1 MRFDVIIGNPPY
13 GTGANLAIKF
23 VNKSAEYTDDLRYVL
38 PLSFQRD
45 SVINRIDQNLQIV
58 HDEVLPDKTFPRS
71 IRAVYQ
77 RFEPGDEPRPLIPVF
92 RTHPDFTFL
101 PYDERSKATLFIG
114 GAGAGPAGKV
124 KTDDFMHY
132 AKGHHYVLCSD
143 EVKQRILGIADQL
156 RAKSRVCGCLPG
168 LGKSDIIKIY
178 MENYQ

>member
-1 MRFDVIIGNPPY
+1 MRFTCIIGNPPY

-23 VNKSAEYTDDLRYVL
+23 VNKAAEHTDDLRYVL

-45 SVINRIDQNLQIV
+45 SVINKIDQSLHIV
-58 HDEVLPDKTFPRS
+58 HDEVLPDDTFPRS

-77 RFEPGDEPRPLIPVF
+77 RFKPSVSPRGLIPVF
-92 RTHPDFTFL
+92 RTHPDFTFI

-124 KTDDFMHY
+124 KLDNFMHY
-132 AKGHHYVLCSD
+132 AKGHHYIICSD
-143 EVKQRILGIADQL
+143 EVRDRLVTIAPLL
-156 RAKSRVCGCLPG
+156 RTKSRQCGCLPG

-178 MENYQ
+178 MEAYE